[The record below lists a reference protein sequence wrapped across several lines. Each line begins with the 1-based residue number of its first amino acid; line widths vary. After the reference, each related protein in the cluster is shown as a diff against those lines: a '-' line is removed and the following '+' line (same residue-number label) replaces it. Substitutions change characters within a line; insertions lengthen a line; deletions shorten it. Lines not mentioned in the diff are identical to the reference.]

1 MTEDPT
7 TTQLR
12 AATPA
17 DAPRLAEIYNH
28 YVRETV
34 VTFEEE
40 PIGDAEMARR
50 VEEIGARWM
59 WRVAECGGT
68 LVGFTYASPWKAR
81 SAYRYTAECTV
92 YLAHDA
98 LGRGTGRLLYD
109 HLLGG
114 LRTLGLHVAIGT
126 IALPNAASV
135 ALHEA
140 CGFRKIAHHS
150 EVGRKLGRWVDIGCW
165 EKRL

>member
-1 MTEDPT
+1 MSDDSTMP
-7 TTQLR
+7 QLR

-17 DAPRLAEIYNH
+17 DARRLAEIYNH
-28 YVRETV
+28 YIRETV

-40 PIGDAEMARR
+40 PVSDAEMARR

-59 WRVAECGGT
+59 WRVAERAGHV
-68 LVGFTYASPWKAR
+68 LGFAYASPWKAR
-81 SAYRYTAECTV
+81 SAYRHTGECTI
-92 YLAHDA
+92 YLAPEA

-109 HLLGG
+109 CVLGE
-114 LRTLGLHVAIGT
+114 LRSLGLHVAIGT

-140 CGFRKIAHHS
+140 CGFRKVAHHA
-150 EVGRKLGRWVDIGCW
+150 EVGRKFDRWVDIGCW